1 MTGTLRAHGAFAR
14 MAFLQILQYRLRYV
28 TGILT
33 YLVYVTAYAA
43 LWRGIYAGQESLKG
57 FSAVQMGHFVA
68 LGWIFRSFYYSNVDR
83 EVAAEVREGKIGT
96 QLLRPVS
103 YPVAKLVAA
112 LGESAFRIIFFTMPI
127 ALAVGL
133 VFGLPAPAGAGAALA
148 TAASVLL
155 AFFVMGGVN
164 FLVGLAAFPLKQV
177 EGLIWAKHMAVQ
189 LLSGLLVPLA
199 FFPAGPARVLGLL
212 PFAAISQSPV
222 LIYLGRIRGEA
233 LGRELAFQAAWAAA
247 LWILAALLWGRSVR
261 KLSIQG
267 G

>member
-1 MTGTLRAHGAFAR
+1 MTGTLRAHWAFAR

-33 YLVYVTAYAA
+33 YLVYVAAYAA
-43 LWRGIYAGQESLKG
+43 LWKGIYGGEATLKG
-57 FSAVQMGHFVA
+57 FSAAEMVNFVA
-68 LGWIFRSFYYSNVDR
+68 LGWIFRSFYYNNVDR

-103 YPVAKLVAA
+103 YPAAKLVAA
-112 LGESAFRIIFFTMPI
+112 LGESGFRLLFFTAPI
-127 ALAVGL
+127 ALVVAL
-133 VFGLPAPAGAGAALA
+133 LFGVPAPASPASALA
-148 TAASVLL
+148 TAASLL
-155 AFFVMGGVN
+155 LSFLVMGGVN
-164 FLVGLAAFPLKQV
+164 FLVALAAFPLKQI

-199 FFPAGPARVLGLL
+199 FFPDSASRVLGAL

-233 LGRELAFQAAWAAA
+233 LGRELAFQAGWAAA
-247 LWILAALLWGRSVR
+247 LWLLSAFLWGRSVR
-261 KLSIQG
+261 RLSIQG